1 MYGISAVRY
10 DARQGPCISE
20 VLMGLLAA
28 DGRCWESAPVPV
40 PLVEVV
46 DRLLE
51 GDPIVAVRAGP
62 RGTLVHGAPACLQ
75 VQDSRHG
82 GWDECISFPE
92 DGNAPALHDLPM
104 F

>member
-1 MYGISAVRY
+1 MACTEY
-10 DARQGPCISE
+10 RQCATTPGKGPCISE

-62 RGTLVHGAPACLQ
+62 GHPGARRPSLPAGAGQPPRRLG
-75 VQDSRHG
+75 RMH
-82 GWDECISFPE
+82 
-92 DGNAPALHDLPM
+92 
-104 F
+104 